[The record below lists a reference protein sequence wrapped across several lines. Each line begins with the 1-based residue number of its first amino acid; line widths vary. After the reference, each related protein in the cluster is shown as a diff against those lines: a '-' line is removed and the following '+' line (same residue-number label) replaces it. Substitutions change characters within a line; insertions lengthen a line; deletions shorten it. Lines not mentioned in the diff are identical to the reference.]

1 MRRKLVCV
9 SGYFDPLHAGHL
21 DYFEAAAKYGDLV
34 VIVNSDEAA
43 KRKKGYVFQK
53 FEERKR
59 IIESL
64 RCVYRVS
71 PVDDADGSVIK
82 ALREI
87 RPDIFCNGGDRVE
100 NNTPENEVCEAL
112 GITMLWGVGGENKAN
127 SSSRLVAESWDSL
140 LGNLG

>member
-9 SGYFDPLHAGHL
+9 SGYFDPVHSGHL
-21 DYFEAAAKYGDLV
+21 DYMEAAAKYGDLV
-34 VIVNSDEAA
+34 VILNSDEAA

-64 RCVYRVS
+64 KFVYKVV
-71 PVDDADGSVIK
+71 PVDDADGTVIK
-82 ALREI
+82 ALRDI
-87 RPDIFCNGGDRVE
+87 RPDFFCNGGDRVE
-100 NNTPENEVCEAL
+100 GNTPEKEVCEAF
-112 GITMLWGVGGENKAN
+112 GITMLWGIGGENKAN
-127 SSSRLVAESWDSL
+127 SSSKLVAESWDSL